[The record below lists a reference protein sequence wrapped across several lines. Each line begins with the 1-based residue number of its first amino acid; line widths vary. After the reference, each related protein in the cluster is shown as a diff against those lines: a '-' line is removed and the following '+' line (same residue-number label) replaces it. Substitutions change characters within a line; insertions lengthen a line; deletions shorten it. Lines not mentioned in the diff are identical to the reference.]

1 MPVIDGLKIGH
12 LTIIELTGDDRLKI
26 LNNLCTQ
33 DLRNLQPGESKESF
47 VLDPKGRTLAHGIA
61 ATLPHATWFVTVPDQ
76 AERLA
81 PHFDRYIIRE
91 DALVQDVSANW
102 TASLLPPN
110 ALWLS
115 SPAADWISNNLN
127 CQMDTNGQAVQITAP
142 WIGPNSKLLF
152 HRNPANQPTHF
163 AASDCSSRLDW
174 EYDRILHLWP
184 WFGADLD
191 EKNLPQELDI
201 DSRAISFKKG
211 CYLGQ
216 ETVARLDALGQVQKK
231 LCRLE
236 LTFPPE
242 STPDSAM
249 SLKGLEL
256 TLDEKPAGTLTSV
269 ATSPQCPQLFVGLAM
284 LRRFA
289 FQADQPLQ
297 LTEHPTATI
306 RRI

>member
-33 DLRNLQPGESKESF
+33 DLRNLQPGESKETF

-91 DALVQDVSANW
+91 NATVQDVSANW
-102 TASLLPPN
+102 TASLLHPN
-110 ALWLS
+110 SPWLS
-115 SPAADWISNNLN
+115 SPAACWISDSLS
-127 CQMDTNGQAVQITAP
+127 CQMDSNGQAVQITAP
-142 WIGPNSKLLF
+142 WIGVKSKLLF
-152 HRNPANQPTHF
+152 HNSSANQPTQF
-163 AASDCSSRLDW
+163 ASSDCSSRIDW
-174 EYDRILHLWP
+174 EYDRILQFWP
-184 WFGADLD
+184 WFGADFD

-201 DSRAISFKKG
+201 DSRAVSFKKG

-231 LCRLE
+231 LCRIE
-236 LTFPPE
+236 FTFPPE

-297 LTEHPTATI
+297 LTEHPTATT